1 MANSFRRGCVIS
13 SRTIWDDAI
22 SLEYHLNQNWWELV
36 KKGPDMAMLPL
47 RGWVIP
53 LGIVWNDG
61 VTFGGHL
68 YPKCQE
74 LINKWARFGKF
85 LHEDC
90 VISLRTIRDENRS
103 KNGLDMTMLPLRG
116 RMIPLGTVWDNGV
129 TFGCHLYLKWQELF
143 KKWARYGHF
152 NLGKLIDVIK
162 DCLGHCCISRSLF
175 WVFLDN
181 YFPFRKENQMKNS
194 GTLGGFGLMH
204 TPTSNCKFFSVTV
217 KFFR

>member
-1 MANSFRRGCVIS
+1 MGLLFGS
-13 SRTIWDDAI
+13 
-22 SLEYHLNQNWWELV
+22 HLYPKWQELV
-36 KKGPDMAMLPL
+36 KKLATYGQFLQERL
-47 RGWVIP
+47 RDFIEDHLGWCYIIRVSF
-53 LGIVWNDG
+53 D
-61 VTFGGHL
+61 
-68 YPKCQE
+68 PK
-74 LINKWARFGKF
+74 
-85 LHEDC
+85 
-90 VISLRTIRDENRS
+90 TDENRS

-152 NLGKLIDVIK
+152 ILGKLSDVIK

-204 TPTSNCKFFSVTV
+204 TPTSNCKIFSVTV
-217 KFFR
+217 KLFR